1 MSNLVQTCVLCTQT
15 KFVNEFDLNE
25 SRKKRLKTCQ
35 VCTTAIEALPQVTA
49 DGYLCKN
56 CACYKPV
63 DNFNPP
69 SGRLVCT
76 SCKYGRH
83 FGIVGKPSSVA
94 LSVRAGAVPVV
105 TTTPAEDAGLRF
117 VLAQIG
123 ELTLALEAK
132 GGELTHW
139 QQTAES
145 NSVQVD
151 VLRDINVKL
160 SEQQTELHEEV
171 EHLHERINDLKQKLL
186 KAESR
191 ALVAEAAL
199 AGAVKVVGPAVPEGV
214 SLEDAPVLLEKL
226 DSLNVHVREAA
237 FSAISEA
244 LAQKPRSVTTLIG
257 WIDDAIEKMRFA
269 VKDPQNQAEVLKLI
283 FQIHCAPRT
292 RGEVVQRDRY
302 ALGPKAYKAR
312 KAKYRVFYTVDD
324 SGCVNIKEIQTRAD
338 AYTHGTVASRK
349 NATFR

>member
-1 MSNLVQTCVLCTQT
+1 MSKLVQTCVLCTQV
-15 KFVNEFDLNE
+15 KFVQDFDLNE
-25 SRKKRLKTCQ
+25 SRKGRLKTCQ
-35 VCTTAIEALPQVTA
+35 ACTAAIEALPRVTA

-56 CACYKPV
+56 CACYKSV
-63 DNFNPP
+63 DQYNPP
-69 SGRLVCT
+69 TGRLVCT
-76 SCKYGRH
+76 TCKYGSN
-83 FGIVGKPSSVA
+83 FGTVGTPSTVA
-94 LSVRAGAVPVV
+94 LSARAGVLPVA

-123 ELTLALEAK
+123 ELTLSLETKA
-132 GGELTHW
+132 GELAHW

-151 VLRDINVKL
+151 VLRDINAKL
-160 SEQQTELHEEV
+160 NEQQTELHEEV

-191 ALVAEAAL
+191 ALMAEAAL
-199 AGAVKVVGPAVPEGV
+199 AGAAKVVGPAVPEGV
-214 SLEDAPVLLEKL
+214 SAEDAPALLEKL

-237 FSAISEA
+237 FSAIGEA
-244 LAQKPRSVTTLIG
+244 LAQKPRPVSILIE
-257 WIDDAIEKMRFA
+257 WIDDALEKMRFA

-312 KAKYRVFYTVDD
+312 KAKFRVFYTVDD
-324 SGCVNIKEIQTRAD
+324 VGCVNIKEIQTRAD